1 MLYTIIILKK
11 IRRFN
16 MEVSDFKRYNLNY
29 LAIIIGIIFIFR
41 SIIISLSFNQITNS
55 YLLKII
61 AIIVASLIAVLGI
74 ILFNKDYKIT
84 LALYIIAIIGLILGH
99 YTGIYPFVFFALAL
113 ILAYYEKDKSDNT
126 NLIDSDSHFFGDE
139 PKEIK
144 KVPEKNLKLIPIV
157 SLILIILLSLSIT
170 VVSDMEV
177 NDRANAINITDL
189 NAVTAS
195 EYGYPQVNITGKLT
209 SSETFDSVSVKTY
222 WYDELG
228 TQISETYDSGI
239 KSEIKKNQTYQLD
252 SHYYGQKDA
261 KMPIKAEIVVKDLK
275 HDQIVYSKNVTY

>member
-1 MLYTIIILKK
+1 
-11 IRRFN
+11 
-16 MEVSDFKRYNLNY
+16 MEVNSLKRYNLNY
-29 LAIIIGIIFIFR
+29 IAIIIGIVFIAR
-41 SIIISLSFNQITNS
+41 SIIISLSFNQMTNS
-55 YLLKII
+55 YILKII
-61 AIIVASLIAVLGI
+61 TIIVASLIAVLGI

-84 LALYIIAIIGLILGH
+84 MALYVVAIIGLILGH
-99 YTGIYPFVFFALAL
+99 YTGIYPFIFFVLAL
-113 ILAYYEKDKSDNT
+113 ILAHYEKNKSDNT

-144 KVPEKNLKLIPIV
+144 KVPKKNLKIIPIV
-157 SLILIILLSLSIT
+157 SLILVILLSLSINI
-170 VVSDMEV
+170 VSDMEE
-177 NDRANAINITDL
+177 NDRANAITITDL
-189 NAVTAS
+189 KAVSAT

-209 SSETFDSVSVKTY
+209 STETFNSVSVKTY

-275 HDQIVYSKNVTY
+275 NDQIVFSKNVTY